1 MIGSFKKDSV
11 LNPLKFS
18 PKPPYRI
25 TKKNL
30 VILPSE
36 IGEAILFSP
45 VIKNLRQNFGQDAQI
60 DVIGNKK
67 IFNLFEKS
75 PYLNNFYFN
84 EKIKDKAEFLKKH
97 GYDSIFLFNFPILW
111 SMASLQTRVRQRI
124 SFDLERLGMENL
136 PLWRTLI
143 THMVSAPKPDQKKS
157 QTEIF
162 LEALTQLKLAIYD
175 TIPEIICTDNDFR
188 RAEKLLR
195 KVRMPIVAIHANS
208 SIAAKEW
215 EIEKWAEIITYINSK
230 TDCSF
235 ISLGEK
241 SEKTIYEAL
250 QQMTGIKIHNF
261 CGKTTL
267 RESIEV
273 YKQASLLITVDTAA
287 AHLAAAGG
295 INDIIV
301 LYGPSDESQWKPI
314 SDHSAVHQIYTN
326 IKCRPCNCR
335 ACDNNRC
342 LSELS
347 SEAVIDRLNNI

>member
-1 MIGSFKKDSV
+1 MIGSSKKDSG
-11 LNPLKFS
+11 LNLLKFS

-45 VIKNLRQNFGQDAQI
+45 VIKNLRENFEPDAQI

-84 EKIKDKAEFLKKH
+84 EKIKDKTEFLKKQ

-111 SMASLQTRVRQRI
+111 SMASLQARVRQRI

-143 THMVSAPKPDQKKS
+143 THMVSAPKPHHKKS
-157 QTEIF
+157 LNEIF
-162 LEALTQLKLAIYD
+162 LDALTQLKLEIYD
-175 TIPEIICTDNDFR
+175 TIPQITCTDNDFR
-188 RAEKLLR
+188 KAEKLLR
-195 KVRMPIVAIHANS
+195 KVKMPIVAIHANS

-215 EIEKWAEIITYINSK
+215 EIEKWAETITYINSR

-241 SEKTIYEAL
+241 SEKTIYKAL
-250 QQMTGIKIHNF
+250 QKMTGIKIHNL

-301 LYGPSDESQWKPI
+301 IYGPSDENQWKPM
-314 SDHSAVHQIYTN
+314 SDHSVIHQIHTN

-335 ACDNNRC
+335 TCENNRC
-342 LSELS
+342 LSEL
-347 SEAVIDRLNNI
+347 EAKAVIDKLNNI